1 MFYSKGYSLER
12 MSEFL
17 TTTSQGVYGI
27 PLGVSASYIILFSIY
42 GIATKIAPI
51 ALALIMFGLGLG
63 LTVNDFLRVVKIPR
77 DFLVG
82 FLCQVIL
89 LPIIAFIL
97 IKIIPMPLEIALGV
111 MVIAAA
117 PGGVTS
123 NVLTKFANG
132 DVALSVSLTAIVSI
146 LSILTVPFIIFTSAD
161 LLGVSEINREISMT
175 SMSLKMFFVVTVPV
189 IFGMVVRSLM
199 TDFITRKTLIV
210 QRISVILFMIVFISI
225 WVEEWDRIISFIT
238 RAGLVAFILNIVMIF
253 TGYYVAKYF
262 TSGVAQRKC
271 ISLECGLQN
280 GTLAVFVATQL
291 FDNIVFMVP
300 TAAYAL
306 IMFVTSIF
314 FVLIVRKIN

>member
-1 MFYSKGYSLER
+1 ME
-12 MSEFL
+12 
-17 TTTSQGVYGI
+17 V
-27 PLGVSASYIILFSIY
+27 
-42 GIATKIAPI
+42 ATKIAPI
-51 ALALIMFGLGLG
+51 ALAIIMLGLGLG
-63 LTVNDFLRVVKIPR
+63 LTVNDFLRVIKLPR
-77 DFLVG
+77 NFLVG

-97 IKIIPMPLEIALGV
+97 IKIIPMPIEIALGV

-123 NVLTKFANG
+123 NILTKFANG
-132 DVALSVSLTAIVSI
+132 DVALSVSLTALVSI
-146 LSILTVPFIIFTSAD
+146 FSILTVPLIIFTSAD
-161 LLGVSEINREISMT
+161 LLGVSEINREISMA
-175 SMSLKMFFVVTVPV
+175 SMSIKMFFVVTIPV
-189 IFGMVVRSLM
+189 IFGMIIRSFM
-199 TDFITRKTLIV
+199 TDFIVSKTILI
-210 QRISVILFMIVFISI
+210 QRISVILFIIVFISI
-225 WVEEWDRIISFIT
+225 WVEEWDRIISFIS
-238 RAGLVAFILNIVMIF
+238 RAGLVSFILNIVMIF
-253 TGYYVAKYF
+253 TGYYVAKYL

-291 FDNIVFMVP
+291 FDDIVFMVP